1 MTQEFLY
8 GLAEFRFAVTGTPEA
23 TGYIEEGS
31 FDLGGQA
38 GEVTEI
44 NAAQVKGSPVLVLP
58 KKNGSI
64 KPSFD
69 LIQIDYAKLTLLMGG
84 KTKSVTVEEVTT
96 VTGWE
101 APSTL
106 TQVRGHAQIFTES
119 GHLIDIP
126 ACTLVAYP
134 TSKLSLDGVAKIHC
148 ELTPV
153 QSAPGVAP
161 FSISDIPEVG

>member
-8 GLAEFRFAVTGTPEA
+8 GLAQLKFAVTGTPEEI
-23 TGYIEEGS
+23 GYIEEGS

-38 GEVTEI
+38 GETTEV

-69 LIQIDYAKLTLLMGG
+69 LIQINYAKLAILMGG
-84 KTKSVTVEEVTT
+84 VASA
-96 VTGWE
+96 TGWE

-106 TQVRGHAQIFTES
+106 TQVRGHAEIYTDS

-134 TSKLSLDGVAKIHC
+134 NDKLTLEGVAKIHC

-153 QSAPGVAP
+153 QSTPGAAPY
-161 FSISDIPEVG
+161 SISDIPDEG

>member
-1 MTQEFLY
+1 MTQEFLF
-8 GLAEFRFAVTGTPEA
+8 GLAEFKFATTGTPA
-23 TGYIEEGS
+23 SIGYIEEGS

-38 GEVTEI
+38 GETTEI

-69 LIQIDYAKLTLLMGG
+69 LIQIKYEKLVLLMGG
-84 KTKSVTVEEVTT
+84 AVKTTTSGGDTV

-101 APSTL
+101 APSAL
-106 TQVRGHAQIFTES
+106 TQVRGHAQIFTDS

-126 ACTLVAYP
+126 GCTMTAYP
-134 TSKLSLDGVAKIHC
+134 NDKLSLDGVAKIHC
-148 ELTPV
+148 ELTLV
-153 QSAPGVAP
+153 QSVPGVAP
-161 FSISDIPEVG
+161 YSITDAETA